1 MLVDVAIYTPQ
12 LLQPHQ
18 GEAAVKFVTQILQ
31 VGTQRSDTLGSKRS
45 FSPPV
50 LCELIRIAGAFVQE
64 GVRRARTR
72 EKQKTQGSRARG
84 FKDTPPKKE
93 AEDFE
98 TDVIDDRTLDIYH
111 SFDARDLGVTVFTNQ
126 YVATQLCRTL
136 MRSYMAMDAAEGMDV
151 EREHHFE
158 KFQVKHEVADLLL
171 RLWCHPNG
179 ESRTAIMN
187 DFDDVA
193 MHEFSSSVAKAL
205 GFQLDQSCQ
214 FILDI
219 RDIKTT
225 HAQNVS
231 DSVRQIPLS
240 RRDEAA
246 IDHHTGF
253 LSFSLYQCRRLLM
266 VLCNFSQEKQIAET
280 LGGKRPGC
288 SGKKNFVK
296 LATQDLAN
304 MFVNLIYRIT
314 DEDGGIHGELEMQNL
329 EAKDRSA
336 QILAR
341 LLSNGP
347 SEELNLQLKNLV
359 QSRRFALLEYGLD
372 VSLLTHQFLALATRW
387 HLAASFV
394 GKDGKR
400 TSAFLE
406 AVAKNDLCKIAQLR
420 NILNRL
426 VGAPEAILGS
436 DNNAA
441 YTLQRDGH
449 VDFRLWKE
457 SFSKDEGSDSKS
469 RQRMRTAKQ
478 DRMAHSDLARLADMN
493 DIGTFLDDLE
503 QALSAKKTT
512 VVAAKWGEAS
522 MDNLERDILEQGTML
537 PDDAYTDNLEEWV
550 VSSESFLS
558 KSGNGSF
565 VHAHD
570 SLVRGRSVDGLG
582 SGKMIVK
589 EARKCKRLLP
599 APHPNTSVFVCFAE
613 ERTDLCKAIIIGA
626 AETPFSLGLFEFDIL
641 FPANYPAS
649 PPLFNFNTTGTSISD
664 AHFICFQS
672 CAFIL
677 TMLIN
682 IHLLRRWAD
691 PH

>member
-18 GEAAVKFVTQILQ
+18 GEAAVKFATEILQ
-31 VGTQRSDTLGSKRS
+31 AGTATVDTVGSKKS

-64 GVRRARTR
+64 GVRRARAR
-72 EKQKTQGSRARG
+72 EKQKAQGSRARG
-84 FKDTPPKKE
+84 FKDISPKKK

-111 SFDARDLGVTVFTNQ
+111 SFDARDLGVTVFTNHF
-126 YVATQLCRTL
+126 VATQLCRTL

-179 ESRTAIMN
+179 ESRTAILT

-219 RDIKTT
+219 RDIKTA
-225 HAQNVS
+225 HAQNIPEFMH
-231 DSVRQIPLS
+231 QQPLS

-253 LSFSLYQCRRLLM
+253 LSFSLSQCRRLLM
-266 VLCNFSQEKQIAET
+266 LLCNFSQEKKIAET
-280 LGGKRPGC
+280 LGGKRPPCGDKK
-288 SGKKNFVK
+288 SLGKV
-296 LATQDLAN
+296 ATPDLAN
-304 MFVNLIYRIT
+304 MFVNLIDRIT
-314 DEDGGIHGELEMQNL
+314 DEDGGIHRELEIENL
-329 EAKDRSA
+329 KADDRSA

-347 SEELNLQLKNLV
+347 NDELDLRLV
-359 QSRRFALLEYGLD
+359 DLVYSRRFALLEYGLD
-372 VSLLTHQFLALATRW
+372 VSLLAHQFLALATRW

-406 AVAKNDLCKIAQLR
+406 AVAKNDLCNINQLR
-420 NILNRL
+420 NILTRL
-426 VGAPEAILGS
+426 VGAPDAVPRS
-436 DNNAA
+436 DENAA
-441 YTLQRDGH
+441 YVLQRDGH
-449 VDFRLWKE
+449 VDFGLWKE
-457 SFSKDEGSDSKS
+457 SFGADEGSDSKS

-478 DRMAHSDLARLADMN
+478 DRMLHTDLLRLADEK
-493 DIGTFLDDLE
+493 DISSFLDDLE
-503 QALSAKKTT
+503 HALSAKKTT
-512 VVAAKWGEAS
+512 VVAAKWGESS
-522 MDNLERDILEQGTML
+522 MDNLERDILGQGTML
-537 PDDAYTDNLEEWV
+537 PDEGYTENLEEWV

-565 VHAHD
+565 VHAYD
-570 SLVRGRSVDGLG
+570 SLVRGRSVEGLG
-582 SGKMIVK
+582 SGKLIVK

-626 AETPFSLGLFEFDIL
+626 AETPFSLGMFEFDIL
-641 FPANYPAS
+641 FPTNYPAS
-649 PPLFNFNTTGTSISD
+649 PPLFNFNTTGT
-664 AHFICFQS
+664 
-672 CAFIL
+672 
-677 TMLIN
+677 
-682 IHLLRRWAD
+682 
-691 PH
+691 